1 MIRIVALGPG
11 APDAVPAAA
20 LVAIRDSA
28 RATVLAPPL
37 GDGLAAAVRDATGV
51 DPAPLPS
58 PAADPEAP
66 AVTAFGT
73 AWTGPPV
80 PDDPDGLVVV
90 VAPDAEAH
98 AIAIA
103 HPDAETLPARHA
115 LRARA
120 IGARVAELADVA
132 SRLRAD
138 CPWDRVQTAATI
150 VPHTVEEAF
159 EVAEAVAEGDPVH
172 QADEIGDLLFQ
183 SVFLS
188 QLLEEDGHAD
198 LATVARG
205 QADKLISR
213 HPHVYGDQAAADAG
227 AVVDIWEQRKRAER
241 PDEGI
246 FHELPPGLPALAY
259 AAKAQKRAAGVGF
272 RFADVQSALAKLD
285 EEVAEVHDDPG
296 QHEVGDVIFAAVA
309 VARAAGVDPEIAVRA
324 AAARFR
330 ERVEGAAAMAADAGE
345 DFEALPPHEQLGW
358 YARFRA
364 RP

>member
-1 MIRIVALGPG
+1 VIRVIGLGPG
-11 APDAVPAAA
+11 APDAVPATALAA
-20 LVAIRDSA
+20 IDDAPPGAV
-28 RATVLAPPL
+28 VAPPL
-37 GDGLAAAVRDATGV
+37 DPALLQVLGV
-51 DPAPLPS
+51 APGPLPAPLP
-58 PAADPEAP
+58 
-66 AVTAFGT
+66 
-73 AWTGPPV
+73 
-80 PDDPDGLVVV
+80 DGAVV
-90 VAPDAEAH
+90 VAPDPQAH
-98 AIAIA
+98 AIAA
-103 HPDAETLPARHA
+103 DLPHAVTLPDRPA

-120 IGARVAELADVA
+120 IGARVAELAVVA
-132 SRLRAD
+132 SRLRAE
-138 CPWDRVQTAATI
+138 CPWDRVQTAQTI

-159 EVAEAVAEGDPVH
+159 EVAEAVAAGDPAH

-183 SVFLS
+183 SVFLAA
-188 QLLEEDGHAD
+188 LLEEDGHAD

-259 AAKAQKRAAGVGF
+259 AAKAQKRAASAGF
-272 RFADVQSALAKLD
+272 AFPDVRAALDKLD
-285 EEVAEVHDDPG
+285 EEVGEVRADPG

-330 ERVEGAAAMAADAGE
+330 ERVEGAARMAADAGE
-345 DFEALPPHEQLGW
+345 DFEQLDPAAQLEW

>member
-1 MIRIVALGPG
+1 MIRIIALGPG
-11 APDAVPAAA
+11 DPDAGPAAA
-20 LVAIRDSA
+20 RAAIDMA
-28 RATVLAPPL
+28 DPAVIVGPPL
-37 GDGLAAAVRDATGV
+37 DDALREAAGVAPAPMPDRLPDGAVVVATDADAHALAAA
-51 DPAPLPS
+51 L
-58 PAADPEAP
+58 PAAD
-66 AVTAFGT
+66 
-73 AWTGPPV
+73 
-80 PDDPDGLVVV
+80 
-90 VAPDAEAH
+90 
-98 AIAIA
+98 
-103 HPDAETLPARHA
+103 TLPAREA

-120 IGARVAELADVA
+120 IGQRVGELAVVA

-138 CPWDRVQTAATI
+138 CPWDRVQTAETI

-159 EVAEAVAEGDPVH
+159 EVAEAVSEGDPEH
-172 QADEIGDLLFQ
+172 QADELGDLLFQ

-188 QLLEEDGHAD
+188 ALLEEDGHAD

-213 HPHVYGDQAAADAG
+213 HPHVYGDQAAEDAG

-259 AAKAQKRAAGVGF
+259 AAKAQKRAASAGF
-272 RFADVQSALAKLD
+272 AFPDVQAALAKLD
-285 EEVAEVHDDPG
+285 EEVGEVHADPG

-345 DFEALPPHEQLGW
+345 DFESLPPDAQLAW
-358 YARFRA
+358 YERFRA

>member
-1 MIRIVALGPG
+1 MIRIIALGPG
-11 APDAVPAAA
+11 DPESVPALALEAIHGSTGPFVAPD
-20 LVAIRDSA
+20 L
-28 RATVLAPPL
+28 
-37 GDGLAAAVRDATGV
+37 
-51 DPAPLPS
+51 DPA
-58 PAADPEAP
+58 
-66 AVTAFGT
+66 VGT
-73 AWTGPPV
+73 LLGIAHTRL
-80 PDDPDGLVVV
+80 PDDPAAVPDGSVV
-90 VAPDAEAH
+90 VAPDPVAH
-98 AIAIA
+98 AVAQA
-103 HPDAETLPARHA
+103 HPDAMTTPSRDV

-120 IGARVAELADVA
+120 IGARVAELAVVA
-132 SRLRAD
+132 SRLRAE

-159 EVAEAVAEGDPVH
+159 EVAEAVADGDPAH

-188 QLLEEDGHAD
+188 ALLEEDGHAD

-259 AAKAQKRAAGVGF
+259 AAKAQKRAASAGF
-272 RFADVQSALAKLD
+272 AFPDVSSALDKLD
-285 EEVAEVHDDPG
+285 EEVGEVRADPS

-330 ERVEGAAAMAADAGE
+330 ERVEGAAAMAAEAGE
-345 DFEALPPHEQLGW
+345 DFESLGPDAQLEW
-358 YARFRA
+358 YRRFRG
-364 RP
+364 R

>member
-11 APDAVPAAA
+11 DPDAVPAVALAAIDEADPA
-20 LVAIRDSA
+20 LVF
-28 RATVLAPPL
+28 APPL
-37 GDGLAAAVRDATGV
+37 
-51 DPAPLPS
+51 DPALGEALGAH
-58 PAADPEAP
+58 PA
-66 AVTAFGT
+66 
-73 AWTGPPV
+73 PV
-80 PDDPDGLVVV
+80 PDDPPDGAVV

-98 AIAIA
+98 ALATRWLHA
-103 HPDAETLPARHA
+103 HTLPARDA

-120 IGARVAELADVA
+120 IGQRVGELAIVA
-132 SRLRAD
+132 SRLRAE
-138 CPWDRVQTAATI
+138 CPWDRVQTAETI

-159 EVAEAVAEGDPVH
+159 EVAEAVADGDPAH

-188 QLLEEDGHAD
+188 GLLEEDGAAD

-259 AAKAQKRAAGVGF
+259 AAKTQKRAASAGF
-272 RFADVQSALAKLD
+272 AFPSVQAALAKLD

-330 ERVEGAAAMAADAGE
+330 ERVEGAAAMAAEAGE
-345 DFEALPPHEQLGW
+345 QFESLPPERQLEW

>member
-11 APDAVPAAA
+11 DPDAVPAVALAATLEADPA
-20 LVAIRDSA
+20 LVFAPRLDGALMEAIGVHPA
-28 RATVLAPPL
+28 LLPEGVP
-37 GDGLAAAVRDATGV
+37 GDL
-51 DPAPLPS
+51 
-58 PAADPEAP
+58 
-66 AVTAFGT
+66 
-73 AWTGPPV
+73 
-80 PDDPDGLVVV
+80 PDGAVVL
-90 VAPDAEAH
+90 APDAEAH
-98 AIAIA
+98 ALAAACPQA
-103 HPDAETLPARHA
+103 HTLPARDA

-120 IGARVAELADVA
+120 IGQRVGELAIVA
-132 SRLRAD
+132 SRLRAE
-138 CPWDRVQTAATI
+138 CPWDRVQTAETI

-159 EVAEAVAEGDPVH
+159 EVAEAVAEGDPAH

-188 QLLEEDGHAD
+188 GLLEEDGSAD

-241 PDEGI
+241 PGEGI

-259 AAKAQKRAAGVGF
+259 AAKAQKRAASAGF
-272 RFADVQSALAKLD
+272 AFADVQAALAKLD

-330 ERVEGAAAMAADAGE
+330 ERVEGAAQMAAEAGE
-345 DFEALPPHEQLGW
+345 EFEALPPDRQLEW
-358 YARFRA
+358 YTRFRA

>member
-1 MIRIVALGPG
+1 VIRIVALGPG

-20 LVAIRDSA
+20 LVAIRDA
-28 RATVLAPPL
+28 ATTATVLAPSL
-37 GDGLAAAVRDATGV
+37 GDALAGAVRDATGV
-51 DPAPLPS
+51 RPGPLP
-58 PAADPEAP
+58 AE
-66 AVTAFGT
+66 GI
-73 AWTGPPV
+73 

-90 VAPDAEAH
+90 VLADPEAH
-98 AIAIA
+98 ALAA
-103 HPDAETLPARHA
+103 RYPDADTVPARHA

-120 IGARVAELADVA
+120 IGARVGELALVA
-132 SRLRAD
+132 SRLRAE
-138 CPWDRVQTAATI
+138 CPWDRVQTAASI

-159 EVAEAVAEGDPVH
+159 EVAEAVAGGDAAH

-183 SVFLS
+183 SVFLA

-259 AAKAQKRAAGVGF
+259 AAKAQKRAASAGF
-272 RFADVQSALAKLD
+272 AFPDVPAALAKLD

-296 QHEVGDVIFAAVA
+296 QHEIGDVIFAAVA
-309 VARAAGVDPEIAVRA
+309 VARVAGVDPEIAVRA
-324 AAARFR
+324 AASRFR
-330 ERVEGAAAMAADAGE
+330 TRVEGAAAMAAEAGE
-345 DFEALPPHEQLGW
+345 DFESLGPEGQLEW
-358 YARFRA
+358 YARSRA

>member
-1 MIRIVALGPG
+1 MIRVIGLGPG
-11 APDAVPAAA
+11 DPDAVPATALAA
-20 LVAIRDSA
+20 IDDADPACIV
-28 RATVLAPPL
+28 APPL
-37 GDGLAAAVRDATGV
+37 
-51 DPAPLPS
+51 DPALAQAIGGHPGPLP
-58 PAADPEAP
+58 D
-66 AVTAFGT
+66 
-73 AWTGPPV
+73 PV
-80 PDDPDGLVVV
+80 PDGAVV
-90 VAPDAEAH
+90 VAPDPEAH
-98 AIAIA
+98 AIAQALPAA
-103 HPDAETLPARHA
+103 HTLPARPA

-120 IGARVAELADVA
+120 IGARVAELAVVA
-132 SRLRAD
+132 SRLRAE
-138 CPWDRVQTAATI
+138 CPWDRVQTAETI

-159 EVAEAVAEGDPVH
+159 EVAEAVAHGDAAH

-183 SVFLS
+183 SVFLAA
-188 QLLEEDGHAD
+188 LLEEDGHAD

-241 PDEGI
+241 PDEDI

-259 AAKAQKRAAGVGF
+259 AAKAQKRAASAGF
-272 RFADVQSALAKLD
+272 AFPDVQAALAKLD
-285 EEVAEVHDDPG
+285 EEVGEVRADPG

-330 ERVEGAAAMAADAGE
+330 ERVEGAARLAAEAGQ
-345 DFEALPPHEQLGW
+345 DFESLDPAAQLEW

>member
-1 MIRIVALGPG
+1 MIRIIALGPG
-11 APDAVPAAA
+11 DPDAVPASALAA
-20 LVAIRDSA
+20 LDAVDPPTPI
-28 RATVLAPPL
+28 VGPPL
-37 GDGLAAAVRDATGV
+37 ADDLRECVGV
-51 DPAPLPS
+51 APAPMP
-58 PAADPEAP
+58 DPL
-66 AVTAFGT
+66 
-73 AWTGPPV
+73 
-80 PDDPDGLVVV
+80 PDDVVV
-90 VAPDAEAH
+90 VATDAEAH
-98 AIAIA
+98 AIAVA
-103 HPDAETLPARHA
+103 NPGAGTLPARDA

-120 IGARVAELADVA
+120 IGQRVAELAGVA
-132 SRLRAD
+132 SRLRSD

-159 EVAEAVAEGDPVH
+159 EVAEAVAEGDPDH

-188 QLLEEDGHAD
+188 ALLEEDGHAD

-259 AAKAQKRAAGVGF
+259 AAKAQKRAASAGF
-272 RFADVQSALAKLD
+272 AFPDVQAALAKLD
-285 EEVAEVHDDPG
+285 EEVGEVHDDPG

-330 ERVEGAAAMAADAGE
+330 ERVEGAAAMAAEAGE
-345 DFEALPPHEQLGW
+345 DFEALPPEAQLEW
-358 YARFRA
+358 YTRFRA

>member
-1 MIRIVALGPG
+1 VIRIIALGPG
-11 APDAVPAAA
+11 DPESVPALALEAIHGSTGPFVAPD
-20 LVAIRDSA
+20 L
-28 RATVLAPPL
+28 
-37 GDGLAAAVRDATGV
+37 
-51 DPAPLPS
+51 DPA
-58 PAADPEAP
+58 
-66 AVTAFGT
+66 VGT
-73 AWTGPPV
+73 LLGIAHTRL
-80 PDDPDGLVVV
+80 PDDPTGIADGSVV
-90 VAPDAEAH
+90 VAPDPIAH
-98 AIAIA
+98 AVAQA
-103 HPDAETLPARHA
+103 HPDAMTTPSRDV

-120 IGARVAELADVA
+120 IGARVAELAVVA
-132 SRLRAD
+132 SRLRAE

-159 EVAEAVAEGDPVH
+159 EVAEAVADGDPAH

-188 QLLEEDGHAD
+188 ALLEEDGHAD

-259 AAKAQKRAAGVGF
+259 AAKAQKRAASAGF
-272 RFADVQSALAKLD
+272 AFADVSSALDKLD
-285 EEVAEVHDDPG
+285 EEVGEVRADPS

-330 ERVEGAAAMAADAGE
+330 ERVEGAAAMAAEAGE
-345 DFEALPPHEQLGW
+345 DFESLGPDAQLQW
-358 YARFRA
+358 YQRFRG
-364 RP
+364 R

>member
-1 MIRIVALGPG
+1 MIRIIALGPG
-11 APDAVPAAA
+11 DPDAVPAAA
-20 LVAIRDSA
+20 LAAIDMA
-28 RATVLAPPL
+28 DPAVIVGPPL
-37 GDGLAAAVRDATGV
+37 DDALREATGVAPGAMPDPLPDGAVVVATDADAHALAAA
-51 DPAPLPS
+51 LPG
-58 PAADPEAP
+58 AD
-66 AVTAFGT
+66 
-73 AWTGPPV
+73 
-80 PDDPDGLVVV
+80 
-90 VAPDAEAH
+90 
-98 AIAIA
+98 
-103 HPDAETLPARHA
+103 TLPARDA

-120 IGARVAELADVA
+120 IGQRVAELAAVA

-138 CPWDRVQTAATI
+138 CPWDRVQTAETI

-159 EVAEAVAEGDPVH
+159 EVAEAVAEGDPDH
-172 QADEIGDLLFQ
+172 QADELGDLLFQ

-188 QLLEEDGHAD
+188 ALLEEDGHAD

-241 PDEGI
+241 PGEGI

-259 AAKAQKRAAGVGF
+259 AAKAQKRAASAGF
-272 RFADVQSALAKLD
+272 AFRDVQAALAKLD
-285 EEVAEVHDDPG
+285 EEVGEVHADPG

-330 ERVEGAAAMAADAGE
+330 ERVEGAAAMAAEAGE
-345 DFEALPPHEQLGW
+345 DFESLPPDAQLAW
-358 YARFRA
+358 YERFRA

>member
-1 MIRIVALGPG
+1 MRVVALGPG
-11 APDAVPAAA
+11 DPDAVPAVALAA
-20 LVAIRDSA
+20 IDEADPALI
-28 RATVLAPPL
+28 LAPPL
-37 GDGLAAAVRDATGV
+37 DAALEEAIGVRPG
-51 DPAPLPS
+51 PLP
-58 PAADPEAP
+58 DDLPEDA
-66 AVTAFGT
+66 
-73 AWTGPPV
+73 
-80 PDDPDGLVVV
+80 VV

-98 AIAIA
+98 ALAMRWPQA
-103 HPDAETLPARHA
+103 DTLPARQA

-120 IGARVAELADVA
+120 IGQRVGELALVA
-132 SRLRAD
+132 SRLRAE
-138 CPWDRVQTAATI
+138 CPWDRVQTAETI

-159 EVAEAVAEGDPVH
+159 EVAEAVAEGDADH

-183 SVFLS
+183 SVFLAG
-188 QLLEEDGHAD
+188 LLEEDGAAD

-241 PDEGI
+241 PDQGI

-259 AAKAQKRAAGVGF
+259 AAKAQKRAASAGF
-272 RFADVQSALAKLD
+272 AFPDVQSALAKLD
-285 EEVAEVHDDPG
+285 EEVGEVRDDPG

-330 ERVEGAAAMAADAGE
+330 ERVEGAAQMAAEAGE
-345 DFEALPPHEQLGW
+345 EFEALPPERQLEW

>member
-1 MIRIVALGPG
+1 VIRIIALGPG
-11 APDAVPAAA
+11 DPDAVPAVA
-20 LVAIRDSA
+20 LESIRSA
-28 RATVLAPPL
+28 DPAQVVAPPL
-37 GDGLAAAVRDATGV
+37 DPALAAVLGV
-51 DPAPLPS
+51 SPSALPDPLP
-58 PAADPEAP
+58 
-66 AVTAFGT
+66 
-73 AWTGPPV
+73 
-80 PDDPDGLVVV
+80 DGAVV
-90 VAPDAEAH
+90 VAPDPMAH
-98 AIAIA
+98 ALAVA
-103 HPDAETLPARHA
+103 HPQARTIPARDA

-120 IGARVAELADVA
+120 IGARVAELAVVA
-132 SRLRAD
+132 SRLRAE

-159 EVAEAVAEGDPVH
+159 EVAEAVAEGDPAH

-188 QLLEEDGHAD
+188 ALLEEEGHAD
-198 LATVARG
+198 LASVARG

-213 HPHVYGDQAAADAG
+213 HPHVYGDQAAADAS

-241 PDEGI
+241 PGEGI

-259 AAKAQKRAAGVGF
+259 AAKAQKRAASAGF
-272 RFADVQSALAKLD
+272 AFPDVAAAMAKLD
-285 EEVAEVHDDPG
+285 EEVAEVRADPS

-330 ERVEGAAAMAADAGE
+330 ERVEGAARMAAEAGE
-345 DFEALPPHEQLGW
+345 DFESLGPDAQLEW

>member
-1 MIRIVALGPG
+1 MIRVIGLGPG
-11 APDAVPAAA
+11 APDAVPATALAA
-20 LVAIRDSA
+20 IDEADPSLV
-28 RATVLAPPL
+28 VAPPL
-37 GDGLAAAVRDATGV
+37 HPDLRQAIGV
-51 DPAPLPS
+51 HPAPLP
-58 PAADPEAP
+58 
-66 AVTAFGT
+66 
-73 AWTGPPV
+73 
-80 PDDPDGLVVV
+80 DDIPDGAVV
-90 VAPDAEAH
+90 VAPDPEAH
-98 AIAIA
+98 AIAQGLPGA
-103 HPDAETLPARHA
+103 QTLPDRPA

-120 IGARVAELADVA
+120 IGARVAELAVVA
-132 SRLRAD
+132 SRLRAE
-138 CPWDRVQTAATI
+138 CPWDRVQTAETI

-159 EVAEAVAEGDPVH
+159 EVAEAVSDGDPAH

-183 SVFLS
+183 SVFLAA
-188 QLLEEDGHAD
+188 LLEEQGHAD

-259 AAKAQKRAAGVGF
+259 AAKAQKRAASAGF
-272 RFADVQSALAKLD
+272 TFPDVQAALAKLD
-285 EEVAEVHDDPG
+285 EEVGEVRAAPG

-330 ERVEGAAAMAADAGE
+330 ERVEGAARMAAEAGL
-345 DFEALPPHEQLGW
+345 DFEALDADAQLGW

>member
-1 MIRIVALGPG
+1 VIRIIALGPG
-11 APDAVPAAA
+11 DPESVPALA
-20 LVAIRDSA
+20 LEAIHGSDGPFVAPE
-28 RATVLAPPL
+28 L
-37 GDGLAAAVRDATGV
+37 
-51 DPAPLPS
+51 DPA
-58 PAADPEAP
+58 
-66 AVTAFGT
+66 VGT
-73 AWTGPPV
+73 LLGITHTRL
-80 PDDPDGLVVV
+80 PDDLATIPDGCVV
-90 VAPDAEAH
+90 VAPDPVAH
-98 AIAIA
+98 AVAQA
-103 HPDAETLPARHA
+103 HPAAMTTPSRDL

-120 IGARVAELADVA
+120 IGVRVGELAVVA
-132 SRLRAD
+132 SRLRAE

-159 EVAEAVAEGDPVH
+159 EVAEAVADGDPAH

-183 SVFLS
+183 SVFLAA
-188 QLLEEDGHAD
+188 LLEEDGHAD

-259 AAKAQKRAAGVGF
+259 AAKAQKRAASAGF
-272 RFADVQSALAKLD
+272 AFPDVAAALDKLD
-285 EEVAEVHDDPG
+285 EEVGEVRADPS

-330 ERVEGAAAMAADAGE
+330 ERVEGAAAMAAGAGE
-345 DFEALPPHEQLGW
+345 DFESLGPDAQLEW
-358 YARFRA
+358 YRRFRG
-364 RP
+364 R

>member
-1 MIRIVALGPG
+1 MIRVIALGPG
-11 APDAVPAAA
+11 DPDSVPSVA
-20 LVAIRDSA
+20 LDAIRDVSG
-28 RATVLAPPL
+28 TVFSPPL
-37 GDGLAAAVRDATGV
+37 HPAIEGLIGVVAT
-51 DPAPLPS
+51 PLP
-58 PAADPEAP
+58 
-66 AVTAFGT
+66 
-73 AWTGPPV
+73 
-80 PDDPDGLVVV
+80 DDLRTLPTECTVI
-90 VAPDAEAH
+90 APDPLAH
-98 AIAIA
+98 AIATA
-103 HPDAETLPARHA
+103 HPTARTVPARDI

-120 IGARVAELADVA
+120 IGTRVAELAVVA
-132 SRLRAD
+132 SRLRAE

-159 EVAEAVAEGDPVH
+159 EVAEAVADGDPAH

-183 SVFLS
+183 SVFLAA
-188 QLLEEDGHAD
+188 LLEEDGHAD
-198 LATVARG
+198 LATIARG

-259 AAKAQKRAAGVGF
+259 AAKAQKRAASVGF
-272 RFADVQSALAKLD
+272 AFPDVGAALDKLD
-285 EEVAEVHDDPG
+285 EEVGEVRADPS

-330 ERVEGAAAMAADAGE
+330 ERVEGAAALAEAAGH
-345 DFEALPPHEQLGW
+345 DFEALDADAQLQW
-358 YARFRA
+358 YLRYRQQHD
-364 RP
+364 

>member
-1 MIRIVALGPG
+1 MTRIIALGPG
-11 APDAVPAAA
+11 DPDAVPATALAA
-20 LVAIRDSA
+20 LDAADPQRVM
-28 RATVLAPPL
+28 APPL
-37 GDGLAAAVRDATGV
+37 PDDLREAIGVTPAPMEDPLPDGAVVVATDADAHRIAAAN
-51 DPAPLPS
+51 
-58 PAADPEAP
+58 PAAD
-66 AVTAFGT
+66 
-73 AWTGPPV
+73 
-80 PDDPDGLVVV
+80 
-90 VAPDAEAH
+90 
-98 AIAIA
+98 
-103 HPDAETLPARHA
+103 TLPSRDS

-120 IGARVAELADVA
+120 IGQRVGELAVVA
-132 SRLRAD
+132 SRLRAE

-159 EVAEAVAEGDPVH
+159 EVAEAVAGGDVDH

-188 QLLEEDGHAD
+188 ALLEEDGHAD

-213 HPHVYGDQAAADAG
+213 HPHVYGDRAAADAG

-259 AAKAQKRAAGVGF
+259 AAKAQKRAASAGF
-272 RFADVQSALAKLD
+272 AFPDVQAALAKLD
-285 EEVAEVHDDPG
+285 EEVREVNDDPG

-330 ERVEGAAAMAADAGE
+330 ERVEGAARMAAEAGE
-345 DFEALPPHEQLGW
+345 DFESLSPEAQLEW
-358 YARFRA
+358 YTRFRA

>member
-1 MIRIVALGPG
+1 MTRIIALGPG
-11 APDAVPAAA
+11 DPDAVPAVA
-20 LVAIRDSA
+20 LEAIRAADP
-28 RATVLAPPL
+28 ATVLAPPL
-37 GDGLAAAVRDATGV
+37 
-51 DPAPLPS
+51 DPALVDALGITPALLIDGPLP
-58 PAADPEAP
+58 
-66 AVTAFGT
+66 
-73 AWTGPPV
+73 
-80 PDDPDGLVVV
+80 DGALV
-90 VAPDAEAH
+90 VAPDPDAH
-98 AIAIA
+98 ALAVA
-103 HPDAETLPARHA
+103 NPDATSTPSRDA

-120 IGARVAELADVA
+120 IGARVAELAVVA
-132 SRLRAD
+132 SRLRAE

-159 EVAEAVAEGDPVH
+159 EVAEAVADGDPAH

-188 QLLEEDGHAD
+188 GLLEEDGHAD
-198 LATVARG
+198 LASVARG

-213 HPHVYGDQAAADAG
+213 HPHVYGDQDAADAG

-241 PDEGI
+241 PGEGI

-259 AAKAQKRAAGVGF
+259 AAKAQKRAASAGF
-272 RFADVQSALAKLD
+272 AFADVAAAMAKLD
-285 EEVAEVHDDPG
+285 EEVEEVRADPS

-330 ERVEGAAAMAADAGE
+330 ERVEGAARMAEEAGE
-345 DFEALPPHEQLGW
+345 DFTSLVPEAQSEW

>member
-1 MIRIVALGPG
+1 VIRIIALGPG
-11 APDAVPAAA
+11 DPESVPALALEAIHGSTGPFVAPD
-20 LVAIRDSA
+20 L
-28 RATVLAPPL
+28 
-37 GDGLAAAVRDATGV
+37 
-51 DPAPLPS
+51 DPA
-58 PAADPEAP
+58 
-66 AVTAFGT
+66 VGT
-73 AWTGPPV
+73 LLGIAHTRL
-80 PDDPDGLVVV
+80 PDDPAAVPDGSVV
-90 VAPDAEAH
+90 VAPDPVAH
-98 AIAIA
+98 AVAQA
-103 HPDAETLPARHA
+103 HPDAMTTPSRDV

-120 IGARVAELADVA
+120 IGARVAELAVVA
-132 SRLRAD
+132 SRLRAE

-159 EVAEAVAEGDPVH
+159 EVAEAVADGDPAH

-188 QLLEEDGHAD
+188 ALLEEDGHAD

-259 AAKAQKRAAGVGF
+259 AAKAQKRAASAGF
-272 RFADVQSALAKLD
+272 AFPDVSSALDKLD
-285 EEVAEVHDDPG
+285 EEVGEVRADPS

-330 ERVEGAAAMAADAGE
+330 ERVEGAAAMAAEAGE
-345 DFEALPPHEQLGW
+345 DFESLGPDAQLEW
-358 YARFRA
+358 YRRFRG
-364 RP
+364 R

>member
-1 MIRIVALGPG
+1 VIRIIALGPG
-11 APDAVPAAA
+11 DPESVPALALEAIHGSDGPFVAPD
-20 LVAIRDSA
+20 L
-28 RATVLAPPL
+28 
-37 GDGLAAAVRDATGV
+37 
-51 DPAPLPS
+51 DPA
-58 PAADPEAP
+58 
-66 AVTAFGT
+66 VGT
-73 AWTGPPV
+73 LLGIAHTRL
-80 PDDPDGLVVV
+80 PDDLGAIPEGCVV
-90 VAPDAEAH
+90 VAPDPIAH
-98 AIAIA
+98 AVAQA
-103 HPDAETLPARHA
+103 YPDAMTTPSRDL

-120 IGARVAELADVA
+120 IGVRIGELAVVA
-132 SRLRAD
+132 SRLRAE

-159 EVAEAVAEGDPVH
+159 EVAEAVADGDPAH

-183 SVFLS
+183 SVFLAA
-188 QLLEEDGHAD
+188 LLEEDGHAD

-259 AAKAQKRAAGVGF
+259 AAKAQKRAASAGF
-272 RFADVQSALAKLD
+272 AFPDVAAALDKLD
-285 EEVAEVHDDPG
+285 EEVGEVRADPSP
-296 QHEVGDVIFAAVA
+296 HEVGDVIFAAVA

-330 ERVEGAAAMAADAGE
+330 ERVEGAASMAAEAGE
-345 DFEALPPHEQLGW
+345 DFESLGPDAQLEW
-358 YARFRA
+358 YRRFRG
-364 RP
+364 R

>member
-11 APDAVPAAA
+11 DPDAVPASALAA
-20 LVAIRDSA
+20 LAAIDPA
-28 RATVLAPPL
+28 VVVGPPL
-37 GDGLAAAVRDATGV
+37 QDDLRDAVGMAPGAMP
-51 DPAPLPS
+51 DPLP
-58 PAADPEAP
+58 
-66 AVTAFGT
+66 
-73 AWTGPPV
+73 
-80 PDDPDGLVVV
+80 DGAVV
-90 VAPDAEAH
+90 VATDAEAH
-98 AIAIA
+98 AIAVA
-103 HPDAETLPARHA
+103 APAAETLPSREA

-120 IGARVAELADVA
+120 IGQRVAELAAVA
-132 SRLRAD
+132 SRLRAE
-138 CPWDRVQTAATI
+138 CPWDRVQTAETI

-159 EVAEAVAEGDPVH
+159 EVAEAVAEGDPEH

-188 QLLEEDGHAD
+188 ALLEEEGHAD
-198 LATVARG
+198 LARVARG

-259 AAKAQKRAAGVGF
+259 AAKAQKRAASAGF
-272 RFADVQSALAKLD
+272 AFPDVSAALAKLD
-285 EEVAEVHDDPG
+285 EEVGEVRADPG
-296 QHEVGDVIFAAVA
+296 THEVGDVIFAAVA

-330 ERVEGAAAMAADAGE
+330 ERVEGAAALAAEAGE
-345 DFEALPPHEQLGW
+345 QFEALAPEAQLEW

>member
-1 MIRIVALGPG
+1 M
-11 APDAVPAAA
+11 
-20 LVAIRDSA
+20 
-28 RATVLAPPL
+28 APPL
-37 GDGLAAAVRDATGV
+37 PPDLIRAIGV
-51 DPAPLPS
+51 HPGPLP
-58 PAADPEAP
+58 D
-66 AVTAFGT
+66 
-73 AWTGPPV
+73 PV
-80 PDDPDGLVVV
+80 PDGAVV
-90 VAPDAEAH
+90 VAPDPQAH
-98 AIAIA
+98 AIAQA
-103 HPDAETLPARHA
+103 LPGALTLPARDQ

-120 IGARVAELADVA
+120 IGARVAELAVVA
-132 SRLRAD
+132 SRLRAE
-138 CPWDRVQTAATI
+138 CPWDRVQTAQTI

-159 EVAEAVAEGDPVH
+159 EVAEAVAEGDPAH

-183 SVFLS
+183 SVFLAA
-188 QLLEEDGHAD
+188 LLEEDGHAD

-241 PDEGI
+241 PDQGI

-259 AAKAQKRAAGVGF
+259 AAKAQKRAASAGF
-272 RFADVQSALAKLD
+272 AFPDVQAALDKLD
-285 EEVAEVHDDPG
+285 EEVGEVRADPG

-330 ERVEGAAAMAADAGE
+330 ARVEGAAALAAQEGE
-345 DFEALPPHEQLGW
+345 DFEALDPGAQLEW

>member
-11 APDAVPAAA
+11 DPDAVPAVA
-20 LVAIRDSA
+20 LEAIRAADPMQ
-28 RATVLAPPL
+28 VVAPPL
-37 GDGLAAAVRDATGV
+37 AAALIHALGMS
-51 DPAPLPS
+51 PAELPEPLP
-58 PAADPEAP
+58 
-66 AVTAFGT
+66 
-73 AWTGPPV
+73 
-80 PDDPDGLVVV
+80 DGAVV
-90 VAPDAEAH
+90 VAPDPEAH
-98 AIAIA
+98 ALAVA
-103 HPDAETLPARHA
+103 YPQARTTPGRDA
-115 LRARA
+115 LRSRA
-120 IGARVAELADVA
+120 IGARVAELAVVA
-132 SRLRAD
+132 SRLRAE

-159 EVAEAVAEGDPVH
+159 EVAEAVEGGDPVH

-188 QLLEEDGHAD
+188 GLLEEEGHAD

-213 HPHVYGDQAAADAG
+213 HPHVYGDQAAADAS

-241 PDEGI
+241 PGEGI

-259 AAKAQKRAAGVGF
+259 AAKAQKRAASAGF
-272 RFADVQSALAKLD
+272 AFPDVDAAMAKLD
-285 EEVAEVHDDPG
+285 EEVAEVRADPS

-330 ERVEGAAAMAADAGE
+330 QRVEGAQRMAAEAGE
-345 DFEALPPHEQLGW
+345 DFESLGPEAQLEW

>member
-1 MIRIVALGPG
+1 MTRIIALGPG
-11 APDAVPAAA
+11 DPDAVPAAA
-20 LVAIRDSA
+20 LAAIDA
-28 RATVLAPPL
+28 LAALDDAHPAVIVGPPL
-37 GDGLAAAVRDATGV
+37 GDALREAVGV
-51 DPAPLPS
+51 TPAPMPNPL
-58 PAADPEAP
+58 
-66 AVTAFGT
+66 
-73 AWTGPPV
+73 
-80 PDDPDGLVVV
+80 PDGVVV
-90 VAPDAEAH
+90 VATDAEAH
-98 AIAIA
+98 AIAMANPGA
-103 HPDAETLPARHA
+103 HTLPARDA

-120 IGARVAELADVA
+120 IGQRVAELAGVA
-132 SRLRAD
+132 SRLRAE
-138 CPWDRVQTAATI
+138 CPWDRLQTAETI

-159 EVAEAVAEGDPVH
+159 EVAEAVADGDPAH

-188 QLLEEDGHAD
+188 ALLEEDGHAD

-213 HPHVYGDQAAADAG
+213 HPHVYGDRAAADAG

-246 FHELPPGLPALAY
+246 FHELPPGLSALAY
-259 AAKAQKRAAGVGF
+259 AAKAQKRAASAGF
-272 RFADVQSALAKLD
+272 AFPDVQAALAKLD
-285 EEVAEVHDDPG
+285 EEVGEVHADPS

-324 AAARFR
+324 SATRFR
-330 ERVEGAAAMAADAGE
+330 ERVEGAAAMAAEAGE
-345 DFEALPPHEQLGW
+345 QFESLPPDAQLAW

>member
-20 LVAIRDSA
+20 LAAIDSA
-28 RATVLAPPL
+28 PPGVIVAPPL
-37 GDGLAAAVRDATGV
+37 EDALREALGV
-51 DPAPLPS
+51 APGPLP
-58 PAADPEAP
+58 D
-66 AVTAFGT
+66 
-73 AWTGPPV
+73 PV
-80 PDDPDGLVVV
+80 PDGAVV

-98 AIAIA
+98 AIACA
-103 HPDAETLPARHA
+103 LPEASTLPSRDA

-120 IGARVAELADVA
+120 IGARVAELAVVA
-132 SRLRAD
+132 TRLRAE

-159 EVAEAVAEGDPVH
+159 EVAEAVASGDPAH

-183 SVFLS
+183 SVFLAA
-188 QLLEEDGHAD
+188 LLEEDGHAD

-213 HPHVYGDQAAADAG
+213 HPHVYGDRAAADAG

-259 AAKAQKRAAGVGF
+259 AAKAQKRAASAGF
-272 RFADVQSALAKLD
+272 AFPDVAAALDKLD
-285 EEVAEVHDDPG
+285 EEVGEVRADPG

-324 AAARFR
+324 AASRFR
-330 ERVEGAAAMAADAGE
+330 VRVEGAARMAAEAGE
-345 DFEALPPHEQLGW
+345 DFEALPPDAQLTW

>member
-1 MIRIVALGPG
+1 MIRVIALGPG
-11 APDAVPAAA
+11 DPDSVPAVA
-20 LVAIRDSA
+20 LDAIRVLSG
-28 RATVLAPPL
+28 TVFSPPL
-37 GDGLAAAVRDATGV
+37 DPTVEDMIGV
-51 DPAPLPS
+51 VAAPLPDDIRTL
-58 PAADPEAP
+58 PAECT
-66 AVTAFGT
+66 VI
-73 AWTGPPV
+73 
-80 PDDPDGLVVV
+80 
-90 VAPDAEAH
+90 APDPLAH
-98 AIAIA
+98 AIATA
-103 HPDAETLPARHA
+103 HPTAHTVPARDI

-120 IGARVAELADVA
+120 IGTRVAELAVVA
-132 SRLRAD
+132 SRLRAE

-159 EVAEAVAEGDPVH
+159 EVAEAVADGDPAH

-183 SVFLS
+183 SVFLAA
-188 QLLEEDGHAD
+188 LLEEDGHAD
-198 LATVARG
+198 LATVAQG

-259 AAKAQKRAAGVGF
+259 AAKAQKRAASVGF
-272 RFADVQSALAKLD
+272 AFPDVGAALDKLD
-285 EEVAEVHDDPG
+285 EEVGEVRADPC

-330 ERVEGAAAMAADAGE
+330 DRVEGAAALAQVAGD
-345 DFEALPPHEQLGW
+345 DFEALDAVAQLQW
-358 YARFRA
+358 YLRYRQQHD
-364 RP
+364 

>member
-1 MIRIVALGPG
+1 MGIRVIGLGPG
-11 APDAVPAAA
+11 APDAVPATALAA
-20 LVAIRDSA
+20 IHESNPAAI
-28 RATVLAPPL
+28 VAPPL
-37 GDGLAAAVRDATGV
+37 SPDLTQAIGV
-51 DPAPLPS
+51 HPGPLP
-58 PAADPEAP
+58 D
-66 AVTAFGT
+66 
-73 AWTGPPV
+73 PV
-80 PDDPDGLVVV
+80 PDGAVV
-90 VAPDAEAH
+90 VAPDPQAH
-98 AIAIA
+98 AIAQRLPA
-103 HPDAETLPARHA
+103 AATLPARDR

-120 IGARVAELADVA
+120 IGARVAELAVVA
-132 SRLRAD
+132 SRLRAE
-138 CPWDRVQTAATI
+138 CPWDRVQTAETI

-159 EVAEAVAEGDPVH
+159 EVAEAVAEGDPAH

-183 SVFLS
+183 SVFLAA
-188 QLLEEDGHAD
+188 LLEEDGHAD

-241 PDEGI
+241 PDQGI

-259 AAKAQKRAAGVGF
+259 AAKAQKRAASAGF
-272 RFADVQSALAKLD
+272 AFPHVEAALDKLD
-285 EEVAEVHDDPG
+285 EEVGEVRADPG

-309 VARAAGVDPEIAVRA
+309 EARAAAVDPEIAVRA

-330 ERVEGAAAMAADAGE
+330 ERVEGAAALAAEAGQ
-345 DFEALPPHEQLGW
+345 DFEALDPRAQLEW

>member
-1 MIRIVALGPG
+1 MIRVIALGPG
-11 APDAVPAAA
+11 DPESVPALALDAIHGSTGPFMAPDLDPAVGTLLGIAHDRLPADLGAVP
-20 LVAIRDSA
+20 
-28 RATVLAPPL
+28 
-37 GDGLAAAVRDATGV
+37 DGT
-51 DPAPLPS
+51 
-58 PAADPEAP
+58 
-66 AVTAFGT
+66 
-73 AWTGPPV
+73 
-80 PDDPDGLVVV
+80 VV
-90 VAPDAEAH
+90 VAPDPVAH
-98 AIAIA
+98 AVAQA
-103 HPDAETLPARHA
+103 HPDAMTTPSRDV

-120 IGARVAELADVA
+120 IGVRVGELAVVA
-132 SRLRAD
+132 SRLRAE

-159 EVAEAVAEGDPVH
+159 EVAEAVADGDPAH

-188 QLLEEDGHAD
+188 ALLEEDGHAD

-259 AAKAQKRAAGVGF
+259 AAKAQKRAASAGF
-272 RFADVQSALAKLD
+272 AFPDVAAALDKLD
-285 EEVAEVHDDPG
+285 EEVGEVRADPS

-330 ERVEGAAAMAADAGE
+330 ERVEGAAAMAAEAGE
-345 DFEALPPHEQLGW
+345 DFESLGPDAQMEW
-358 YARFRA
+358 YRRFRG
-364 RP
+364 R

>member
-11 APDAVPAAA
+11 DPDAVPAVALAAVDEADPALVFAPPLDAA
-20 LVAIRDSA
+20 LVKAI
-28 RATVLAPPL
+28 
-37 GDGLAAAVRDATGV
+37 GV
-51 DPAPLPS
+51 HPAPLP
-58 PAADPEAP
+58 D
-66 AVTAFGT
+66 
-73 AWTGPPV
+73 PV
-80 PDDPDGLVVV
+80 PDDLPDDALLI
-90 VAPDAEAH
+90 APDAEAH
-98 AIAIA
+98 ALAA
-103 HPDAETLPARHA
+103 RWPQARTLPARDA

-120 IGARVAELADVA
+120 IGQRVGELAIVA
-132 SRLRAD
+132 SRLRAE
-138 CPWDRVQTAATI
+138 CPWDRVQTAETI

-159 EVAEAVAEGDPVH
+159 EVAEAVAGGDPAH

-188 QLLEEDGHAD
+188 GLLEEEGHAD

-259 AAKAQKRAAGVGF
+259 AAKAQKRAASAGF
-272 RFADVQSALAKLD
+272 AFADVRAALAKLD

-296 QHEVGDVIFAAVA
+296 QHELGDVIFAAVA

-330 ERVEGAAAMAADAGE
+330 ERVEGAARMAAEAGE
-345 DFEALPPHEQLGW
+345 QFEALPPERQLEW